1 MDAAGEIKLLAAVLI
16 RAARDAVTPAV
27 DDKPEWQQ
35 EAIRFFGLDKN
46 QPNLVVSHKDGFSF
60 GYICE
65 HLGLCPY
72 KIHKELLIVEKDAKQ
87 ARREGRW
94 LQLTRANGLHLEA
107 WCTNDETATR
117 GGFECSLPRLGRNK
131 AEN

>member
-16 RAARDAVTPAV
+16 RAARDAVTPAM

-46 QPNLVVSHKDGFSF
+46 QPNLLVSHKEGFSF

-65 HLGLCPY
+65 HLQLCPY
-72 KIHKELLIVEKDAKQ
+72 RIHRELRIVEEEAKQ
-87 ARREGRW
+87 ARRDGRW

-107 WCTNDETATR
+107 WCTHDDSASGR
-117 GGFECSLPRLGRNK
+117 GFEYCLPRLGSTKKER
-131 AEN
+131 